1 MDLRKVTCFL
11 EVARLKS
18 FSKAA
23 KVLYISQTAVSQ
35 QIAGLEEDLG
45 VVLFYRD
52 KKSVCLTDAGRVF
65 FHESKRILR
74 LCENVAQR
82 TREAAE
88 GSEGMIKIGFFSMFD
103 RSVVAP
109 VLSIF
114 HRTYNNVKLNI
125 VQCSYRDMKSNL
137 LNGTIDIGFTFLL
150 SSDELEEL
158 KIYRTFP
165 KLCVNKANPLAQ
177 KKIL

>member
-23 KVLYISQTAVSQ
+23 KVLYILQTAVSQ

-45 VVLFYRD
+45 AVLFYRD
-52 KKSVCLTDAGRVF
+52 KKSVCLTDAGRIF

-74 LCENVAQR
+74 FCENVAQK

-88 GSEGMIKIGFFSMFD
+88 GSEGMIKIDFFSYRHF
-103 RSVVAP
+103 SVT
-109 VLSIF
+109 
-114 HRTYNNVKLNI
+114 HK
-125 VQCSYRDMKSNL
+125 
-137 LNGTIDIGFTFLL
+137 
-150 SSDELEEL
+150 
-158 KIYRTFP
+158 
-165 KLCVNKANPLAQ
+165 
-177 KKIL
+177 